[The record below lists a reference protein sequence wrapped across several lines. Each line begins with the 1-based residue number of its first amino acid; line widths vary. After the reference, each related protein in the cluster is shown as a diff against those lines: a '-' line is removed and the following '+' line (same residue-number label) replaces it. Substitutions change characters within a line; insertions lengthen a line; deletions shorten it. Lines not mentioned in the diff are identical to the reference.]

1 MLHSPQINQQQM
13 KGLSLKTGVFLDH
26 SYFYYFFFNMLT
38 QAVEHVLVKEEK
50 PNPLGYMWVVLSE
63 VQIYALQ

>member
-1 MLHSPQINQQQM
+1 
-13 KGLSLKTGVFLDH
+13 
-26 SYFYYFFFNMLT
+26 MLT